1 MQTPSKGFSLIE
13 LVIVMAI
20 LLVVSAAVFK
30 LVAVATERSSTEQT
44 KLDMFQEA
52 REFMDQ
58 MSRDLRGAGYPNP
71 RNVVSTVLT
80 QVPERNDRHAAVG
93 LVKVEAGD
101 LWFEG
106 DVDGTG
112 VVSTIKYHLDT
123 STANHCPCLKRSQ
136 LPKVDGDPLIE
147 GTGGQTPAVYE
158 IEVQGVTNTAIFSAY
173 NNGAAVGLP
182 VTMSAG
188 ATLAGVDTIQAV
200 LSLEASAADPQTH
213 QKPTTTILTTLKLNN
228 CSQAA
233 AGQQTSCQ

>member
-1 MQTPSKGFSLIE
+1 MRTPSKGFSLIE

-112 VVSTIKYHLDT
+112 AVSTIKYHLDT

-233 AGQQTSCQ
+233 AGQQTSC